1 MATGRPFAAE
11 PYDANG
17 VKLGESESAVA
28 RFLREGEDENAEG
41 SRHASDDER
50 HAPLRW
56 REQERR
62 AR

>member
-1 MATGRPFAAE
+1 
-11 PYDANG
+11 
-17 VKLGESESAVA
+17 VA
-28 RFLREGEDENAEG
+28 RFLREGEDEDAEG
-41 SRHASDDER
+41 SRNASDDER